1 MFAGIQI
8 HFTVMEKNSQN
19 PPSFLEIK
27 LERLKKKLSET
38 QKELSETKDQLHK
51 QENENIKLRLLLEN
65 YVNPKDEY
73 NKSRTWV
80 SKIVFI
86 IAKANKPL
94 RSAEIVALLLR
105 RELVLH
111 EKESKEKF
119 ISPSLNS
126 AIKSKRL
133 VPYKL
138 PGVRG
143 NFYCLPEWV
152 NDEGELLQEM
162 RKKIY

>member
-1 MFAGIQI
+1 
-8 HFTVMEKNSQN
+8 MEKNSQN

-27 LERLKKKLSET
+27 LERLKTKLAET
-38 QKELSETKDQLHK
+38 QKELGETKDQLHEK
-51 QENENIKLRLLLEN
+51 EIENIKLRLLLDN

-86 IAKANKPL
+86 IAKENKPL
-94 RSAEIVALLLR
+94 RSPEIIALLLR
-105 RELVLH
+105 REPVLH

-119 ISPSLNS
+119 ISPSLNA
-126 AIKSKRL
+126 AIKFKRL
-133 VPYKL
+133 IPYKL

-143 NFYCLPEWV
+143 NFYCLLEWV
-152 NDEGELLQEM
+152 GKDGELLPVM
-162 RKKIY
+162 RSKIY

>member
-1 MFAGIQI
+1 MFAGIQMN
-8 HFTVMEKNSQN
+8 FTIMEKNSQN
-19 PPSFLEIK
+19 PPPSLEIK
-27 LERLKKKLSET
+27 LERLKKKLAET
-38 QKELSETKDQLHK
+38 QKELSETKNQLHE

-86 IAKANKPL
+86 VANANKPL
-94 RSAEIVALLLR
+94 RSAEIIALLLR
-105 RELVLH
+105 REPVLY

-119 ISPSLNS
+119 ISPSLN
-126 AIKSKRL
+126 AALKFRRL
-133 VPYKL
+133 IPYKL
-138 PGVRG
+138 KGVRG
-143 NFYCLPEWV
+143 NYYCLPEWI
-152 NDEGELLQEM
+152 NDEGELLPEM